1 MPTYKILFVGLGKMG
16 FHMAGYLSKNKNFKL
31 FVFNRTKS
39 VEHKWKKK
47 FIAKS
52 YNFKNDIKFDFIIS
66 CLKDDL
72 AVNSFFNKFVK
83 TSNFHKNSIII
94 DHSTISLR
102 QIDFLSRL
110 FKQRKLKFLDAPIT
124 GGEEGAKKGSLSV
137 MVGGTKINFNKSKI
151 IISSYSKS
159 ITHMGKLGS
168 GQLTKFTNQIL
179 ICGILYSISEA
190 YLFSKKN
197 NLDQKKIF
205 NAIKNGAA
213 NSWQF
218 TNRYPTLTK
227 NKFNFGFST
236 ELMTKDLK
244 YVLQQAKISKLN
256 LNLTKSVFKKY
267 KSLQN
272 TIYKKYDTS
281 SLVKSFNDQ

>member
-1 MPTYKILFVGLGKMG
+1 MPTYNILFVGLGKMG
-16 FHMAGYLSKNKNFKL
+16 FHMAGYLSNKKNFKL

-39 VEHKWKKK
+39 VELKWKKK
-47 FIAKS
+47 FIAES

-66 CLKDDL
+66 CLKDDH

-83 TSNFHKNSIII
+83 TSNFHKNSIVI

-102 QIDFLSRL
+102 QIDLLSML
-110 FKQRKLKFLDAPIT
+110 FKQKKLKFLDAPIT

-137 MVGGTKINFNKSKI
+137 MVGGTEPNFNKSI
-151 IISSYSKS
+151 RIISSYSKS

-197 NLDQKKIF
+197 KLDQKKIF

-244 YVLQQAKISKLN
+244 YVLQQAKKTKLN

>member
-39 VEHKWKKK
+39 VELKWKKK
-47 FIAKS
+47 FIAER

-66 CLKDDL
+66 CLKDDH
-72 AVNSFFNKFVK
+72 AVNSFFNEFVK

-102 QIDFLSRL
+102 QIDFLSQL
-110 FKQRKLKFLDAPIT
+110 FKDLKVKFLDAPIT

-137 MVGGTKINFNKSKI
+137 MVGGTVPNFNKSKK

-197 NLDQKKIF
+197 KLNQNKIF

-244 YVLQQAKISKLN
+244 YVLQHAKKTKLN
-256 LNLTKSVFKKY
+256 LNLTKMVFKKY

>member
-1 MPTYKILFVGLGKMG
+1 MPVYNVLFVGLGKMG
-16 FHMAGYLSKNKNFKL
+16 FHMSGYLSKNKNFKL
-31 FVFNRTKS
+31 FIFNRTRS

-47 FIAKS
+47 FMAER

-66 CLKDDL
+66 CLKDDH
-72 AVNSFFNKFVK
+72 AVNSFYDKFLK
-83 TSNFHKNSIII
+83 TLNFHKNSIII

-102 QIDFLSRL
+102 QIDLLSKS
-110 FKQRKLKFLDAPIT
+110 FKQRKVKFLDAPIT

-137 MVGGTKINFNKSKI
+137 MVGGTEPNFNKSKR

-244 YVLQQAKISKLN
+244 YVLQQAKKSKLN

-281 SLVKSFNDQ
+281 SLVKSFNDR

>member
-16 FHMAGYLSKNKNFKL
+16 FHMAGYLSKNKNYKL

-66 CLKDDL
+66 CLKDDH

-102 QIDFLSRL
+102 QIDLLSRS
-110 FKQRKLKFLDAPIT
+110 FKQRKIRFLDAPIT

-137 MVGGTKINFNKSKI
+137 MVGGTKPNFNKSKR

-159 ITHMGKLGS
+159 LTHMGKLGS

-205 NAIKNGAA
+205 NVIKNGAA

-218 TNRYPTLTK
+218 TNRYLTLTK

-244 YVLQQAKISKLN
+244 YVLQQAEKSKLN

>member
-47 FIAKS
+47 FIAES

-66 CLKDDL
+66 CLKDDK
-72 AVNSFFNKFVK
+72 AVNTFFNKFVK

-102 QIDFLSRL
+102 QIDLLFSL
-110 FKQRKLKFLDAPIT
+110 FKQKKLKFLDAPVS
-124 GGEEGAKKGSLSV
+124 GGEEGAKQGSLSV
-137 MVGGTKINFNKSKI
+137 MVGGTETNFNKSKR
-151 IISSYSKS
+151 IISLYSKS
-159 ITHMGKLGS
+159 ITHMGRLGS

-244 YVLQQAKISKLN
+244 YVLQQAKKTKLN

>member
-16 FHMAGYLSKNKNFKL
+16 FHMAAYLSKNKNFKL

-47 FIAKS
+47 FIAES

-66 CLKDDL
+66 CLKDDH

-83 TSNFHKNSIII
+83 SSNFHKNSIII

-102 QIDFLSRL
+102 QIDLLSRS
-110 FKQRKLKFLDAPIT
+110 FKQTKVKFIDAPIT

-137 MVGGTKINFNKSKI
+137 MVGGTELNFNKSKS

-244 YVLQQAKISKLN
+244 YVLQQAKKSKLN

-281 SLVKSFNDQ
+281 SLVKSFNDR

>member
-1 MPTYKILFVGLGKMG
+1 MPAYRILFVGLGKMG

-39 VEHKWKKK
+39 VEHKWKRKYL
-47 FIAKS
+47 AES

-66 CLKDDL
+66 CLKDDN
-72 AVNSFFNKFVK
+72 AVNTFFNKFLK

-102 QIDFLSRL
+102 QINLLSKS
-110 FKQRKLKFLDAPIT
+110 FNQRKVKFLDAPIT

-137 MVGGTKINFNKSKI
+137 MVGGTKPNFNKSKR

-244 YVLQQAKISKLN
+244 YVLQQAKKSKLN

-281 SLVKSFNDQ
+281 SLVKSFNDR

>member
-1 MPTYKILFVGLGKMG
+1 MPTYNILFVGLGKMG
-16 FHMAGYLSKNKNFKL
+16 FHMAGYLSKNKNCKL

-47 FIAKS
+47 FIAES

-66 CLKDDL
+66 CLKDDH
-72 AVNSFFNKFVK
+72 AVNSFYNKFVK

-102 QIDFLSRL
+102 QIDLLSRT
-110 FKQRKLKFLDAPIT
+110 FKQRKVKFLDAPIT
-124 GGEEGAKKGSLSV
+124 GGEEGAKNGSLSV
-137 MVGGTKINFNKSKI
+137 MVGGTEPNFNKSKR

-218 TNRYPTLTK
+218 TNRYPTLIK

-244 YVLQQAKISKLN
+244 YVLQQAKKNKIN

-281 SLVKSFNDQ
+281 SLVKSFND

>member
-1 MPTYKILFVGLGKMG
+1 MPTYRILFVGLGKMG

-47 FIAKS
+47 FIAES
-52 YNFKNDIKFDFIIS
+52 YNFKNDIKFDYIIS
-66 CLKDDL
+66 CLKDDN
-72 AVNSFFNKFVK
+72 AVNTFFNKFIK

-94 DHSTISLR
+94 DHSTVSLR
-102 QIDFLSRL
+102 QIDILSRS
-110 FKQRKLKFLDAPIT
+110 FKQKKVKFLDAPIT

-137 MVGGTKINFNKSKI
+137 MVGGTEPNFKKSKR

-244 YVLQQAKISKLN
+244 YVLQQAKKTKLN

-281 SLVKSFNDQ
+281 SLVKSFNDR

>member
-47 FIAKS
+47 FIAES

-66 CLKDDL
+66 CLKDDH

-102 QIDFLSRL
+102 QIDLLSRL
-110 FKQRKLKFLDAPIT
+110 FKQRKVKFLDAPIT

-137 MVGGTKINFNKSKI
+137 MVGGTEPNFNKSKR

-244 YVLQQAKISKLN
+244 YVLQQAKKSKLN

-281 SLVKSFNDQ
+281 SLVKSFNDR

>member
-47 FIAKS
+47 FIAES

-66 CLKDDL
+66 CLKDDN

-102 QIDFLSRL
+102 QIDLLSRL
-110 FKQRKLKFLDAPIT
+110 FKQRKVKFLDAPIT

-137 MVGGTKINFNKSKI
+137 MVGGTEPNFNKSKR

-244 YVLQQAKISKLN
+244 YVLQQAKKSKLN

-281 SLVKSFNDQ
+281 SLVKSFNDR

>member
-31 FVFNRTKS
+31 FVYNRTKS
-39 VEHKWKKK
+39 VEHIWKKK
-47 FIAKS
+47 FIAES

-66 CLKDDL
+66 CLKDDH
-72 AVNSFFNKFVK
+72 AVNSFYNKFVK

-102 QIDFLSRL
+102 QIDLLSRT
-110 FKQRKLKFLDAPIT
+110 FKQRKVKFLDAPIT
-124 GGEEGAKKGSLSV
+124 GGEEGAKNGSLSV
-137 MVGGTKINFNKSKI
+137 MVGGTEPNFNKSKR

-197 NLDQKKIF
+197 NLDQKKIY

-218 TNRYPTLTK
+218 TNRYPTLIK

-244 YVLQQAKISKLN
+244 YVLQQAKKNKIN

-281 SLVKSFNDQ
+281 SLVKSFND

>member
-39 VEHKWKKK
+39 VELKWKKK
-47 FIAKS
+47 FIAES

-66 CLKDDL
+66 CLKDDH
-72 AVNSFFNKFVK
+72 AVNSFFNKFLK

-102 QIDFLSRL
+102 QIDLLSRL
-110 FKQRKLKFLDAPIT
+110 FKQRKVKFLDAPIT

-137 MVGGTKINFNKSKI
+137 MVGGTKPNFNKSKR

-244 YVLQQAKISKLN
+244 YVLQQAKKTNLN

-281 SLVKSFNDQ
+281 SLIKSFNDR

>member
-47 FIAKS
+47 FIAES

-66 CLKDDL
+66 CLKDDN
-72 AVNSFFNKFVK
+72 AVNTFFNKFVK

-102 QIDFLSRL
+102 QIDLLSRL
-110 FKQRKLKFLDAPIT
+110 FKQRKVKFLDAPIT

-137 MVGGTKINFNKSKI
+137 MVGGTELNFNKSKS

-244 YVLQQAKISKLN
+244 YVLQQAKKSNLN

-281 SLVKSFNDQ
+281 SLVKSFNDR

>member
-1 MPTYKILFVGLGKMG
+1 MPTYNILFVGLGKMG

-47 FIAKS
+47 FIAES

-66 CLKDDL
+66 CLKDDN
-72 AVNSFFNKFVK
+72 AVNSFFNKFLK
-83 TSNFHKNSIII
+83 TSNFHNNSIII

-102 QIDFLSRL
+102 QIDLLSRS
-110 FKQRKLKFLDAPIT
+110 FKQRKVKFLDAPIT

-137 MVGGTKINFNKSKI
+137 MVGGTALNFNKSKS

-205 NAIKNGAA
+205 NAIKNGAG

-218 TNRYPTLTK
+218 TNRYPTLIK

-244 YVLQQAKISKLN
+244 YVLQQAKKSKLN

-281 SLVKSFNDQ
+281 SLVKSFNDR

>member
-1 MPTYKILFVGLGKMG
+1 MQTYKILFVGLGKMG

-47 FIAKS
+47 FIADS

-66 CLKDDL
+66 CLKDDH

-94 DHSTISLR
+94 DHSTISLK
-102 QIDFLSRL
+102 QIDLLSRL
-110 FKQRKLKFLDAPIT
+110 FNQRKIKFLDAPIT

-137 MVGGTKINFNKSKI
+137 MVGGTKPNFNQSKK

-159 ITHMGKLGS
+159 LTHMGKLGS

-197 NLDQKKIF
+197 KLDQKKIF

-244 YVLQQAKISKLN
+244 YVLQQAKKSNLN

-281 SLVKSFNDQ
+281 SLIKSFNDR

>member
-47 FIAKS
+47 FIAES

-66 CLKDDL
+66 CLKDDN

-102 QIDFLSRL
+102 QIDLLSRS
-110 FKQRKLKFLDAPIT
+110 FKQRKVKFLDAPIT

-137 MVGGTKINFNKSKI
+137 MVGGTKPNFNKSKR

-244 YVLQQAKISKLN
+244 YVLQQAKKSKLN

>member
-1 MPTYKILFVGLGKMG
+1 MPTYRILFVGLGKMG

-39 VEHKWKKK
+39 VENKWKKK
-47 FIAKS
+47 FIAES
-52 YNFKNDIKFDFIIS
+52 YNFKNDIKFDFIVS
-66 CLKDDL
+66 CLKDDN
-72 AVNSFFNKFVK
+72 AVNTFFNKFLK

-102 QIDFLSRL
+102 QIDLLSRS
-110 FKQRKLKFLDAPIT
+110 FKQRKVKFLDAPIT

-137 MVGGTKINFNKSKI
+137 MVGGTEPNFNKSKR
-151 IISSYSKS
+151 IISSYSES

-218 TNRYPTLTK
+218 TNRYPTLIK

-244 YVLQQAKISKLN
+244 YVLQQAKKNKLN
-256 LNLTKSVFKKY
+256 LNLTKSVLKKY

-281 SLVKSFNDQ
+281 SLVKSFNDR

>member
-39 VEHKWKKK
+39 IEIKWKKK
-47 FIAKS
+47 FIAES

-66 CLKDDL
+66 CLKDDH

-94 DHSTISLR
+94 DHSTISLK
-102 QIDFLSRL
+102 QIDLLSRL
-110 FKQRKLKFLDAPIT
+110 FKQRKVKFLDAPIT
-124 GGEEGAKKGSLSV
+124 GGEEGAKKGTLSV
-137 MVGGTKINFNKSKI
+137 MVGGTEPNFNKSKK
-151 IISSYSKS
+151 IISTYSKS
-159 ITHMGKLGS
+159 TTHMGKLGS

-179 ICGILYSISEA
+179 ICGILYSMSEA

-244 YVLQQAKISKLN
+244 YVLQQAKKSNLN

-281 SLVKSFNDQ
+281 SLVKSFNDR

>member
-1 MPTYKILFVGLGKMG
+1 MPTYKALFVGLGKMG

-47 FIAKS
+47 FIAES

-66 CLKDDL
+66 CLKDDN
-72 AVNSFFNKFVK
+72 AVNTFFNKFVK

-102 QIDFLSRL
+102 QIDLLSRT
-110 FKQRKLKFLDAPIT
+110 FKQRKVKFLDAPIT
-124 GGEEGAKKGSLSV
+124 GGEEGAKNGSLSV
-137 MVGGTKINFNKSKI
+137 MVGGTEPNFNKSKR

-218 TNRYPTLTK
+218 TNRYPTLIK

-244 YVLQQAKISKLN
+244 YVLQQAKKSKIN

-281 SLVKSFNDQ
+281 SLVKSFNDR

>member
-47 FIAKS
+47 FIAES

-66 CLKDDL
+66 CLKDDN
-72 AVNSFFNKFVK
+72 AVNTFFNKFLK

-102 QIDFLSRL
+102 QIGLLSKS
-110 FKQRKLKFLDAPIT
+110 FNQRKVKFLDAPIT

-137 MVGGTKINFNKSKI
+137 MVGGSKSNFNKSKR

-244 YVLQQAKISKLN
+244 YVLQQAKKSKLN
-256 LNLTKSVFKKY
+256 LDLTKRVFKKY

-281 SLVKSFNDQ
+281 SLVKSFNDR

>member
-1 MPTYKILFVGLGKMG
+1 MQTYKILFVGLGKMG

-47 FIAKS
+47 FIADS

-66 CLKDDL
+66 CLKDDH

-94 DHSTISLR
+94 DHSTISLK
-102 QIDFLSRL
+102 QIDLLSRL
-110 FKQRKLKFLDAPIT
+110 FNQRKIKFLDAPIT
-124 GGEEGAKKGSLSV
+124 GGEEGAKKASLSV
-137 MVGGTKINFNKSKI
+137 MVGGTKPNFNQSKK

-159 ITHMGKLGS
+159 LTHMGKLGS

-197 NLDQKKIF
+197 KLDQKKIF

-244 YVLQQAKISKLN
+244 YVLQQAKKSNLN

-281 SLVKSFNDQ
+281 SLIKSFNDR

>member
-47 FIAKS
+47 FIADS

-66 CLKDDL
+66 CLKDDH
-72 AVNSFFNKFVK
+72 AVNSFYNKFVK

-102 QIDFLSRL
+102 QIDLLSRT
-110 FKQRKLKFLDAPIT
+110 FKQRKVKFLDAPIT

-137 MVGGTKINFNKSKI
+137 MVGGTEPNFNKSKR

-218 TNRYPTLTK
+218 TNRYPTLIK

-244 YVLQQAKISKLN
+244 YVLQQAKKNKIN

-281 SLVKSFNDQ
+281 SLVKSFND